1 MFADRKNEKFLYIIN
16 NIDAA
21 ARDIVVHQT
30 LKYLKS
36 KYWVQ

>member
-1 MFADRKNEKFLYIIN
+1 MFAGRKGEKFLYIVN
-16 NIDAA
+16 NTDVA
-21 ARDIVVHQT
+21 ARDIAVYHT